1 MAPIPEVRVAL
12 PGDVVRRSP
21 KRPAEVFESLVR
33 FLDLKGEMGNDQTGD
48 AQMSVLSVLSSREP
62 EPLGPGSDGRS
73 TDEPGSPGWLE
84 VDLMLEFVVFRLVVR
99 VFDAQLTGT
108 GTAGTLI
115 SFRDLLGQALGLGGG
130 GLVAAVPELL
140 LLLRFKLC
148 TLEDAL
154 RFNKLVHL
162 IEQGALA
169 AKEKETPREHEVDF
183 EEEPL
188 EPGSGSE
195 PETTEQ
201 TLEAVLTLMRSC
213 LESQKSAPDAAQIL
227 AFWAHDSPRTRSK
240 IARAAAQQNV
250 VQALRQSKQKAAL
263 QQSTCITPEEFA
275 ALKPDA
281 MRSDATPLAGLTG
294 ITRAKLGDP
303 YSPCESEDLPK
314 APSDDGTGT
323 ATASPSSSQSCS
335 LSQNRR
341 SCSDVLSSD

>member
-33 FLDLKGEMGNDQTGD
+33 FLDLKGEMGETGIGGD
-48 AQMSVLSVLSSREP
+48 AADDAMSDAMSVLSVLSSREP
-62 EPLGPGSDGRS
+62 GLDSGDSS
-73 TDEPGSPGWLE
+73 SGWLE

-115 SFRDLLGQALGLGGG
+115 SFRDLLGQ
-130 GLVAAVPELL
+130 
-140 LLLRFKLC
+140 
-148 TLEDAL
+148 DAL

-183 EEEPL
+183 EEPL

-195 PETTEQ
+195 PETETSETEQ

-227 AFWAHDSPRTRSK
+227 AFWAHDSPRTRAK

-250 VQALRQSKQKAAL
+250 VQALRQSKQKVLPHTYPLLAAL

>member
-115 SFRDLLGQALGLGGG
+115 SFRDLLGQ
-130 GLVAAVPELL
+130 
-140 LLLRFKLC
+140 
-148 TLEDAL
+148 DAL

-250 VQALRQSKQKAAL
+250 VQALRQSKQKVLPHTYPLLAAL